1 MKQQLPSD
9 ILKQCIFL
17 AGPTAVGKTDV
28 TIELHARNPNIE
40 ILSLDSMCVYRG
52 MDIGTAKPDAEL
64 QTKIPHH
71 LIDLVDPHE
80 DFSVVDYIA
89 RARDVA
95 EEILGRGNQ
104 PVFVGGTGMYLRCI
118 LRGVFEGPP
127 ANEEIRSRLAK
138 QAEEAEAK
146 GDNYWLMRQLERVD
160 VDAALRLHPNDRRRL
175 IRAIEVYEL
184 TGKPLTEQQKQP
196 PLTDEEKPPH
206 VYWLSPPRE
215 WLYDRINRR
224 VELMIEA
231 GLIAEVRQLLSHSD
245 RMSHTAR
252 QGLGYK
258 EVIDG
263 LGDDSEAELSEEQL
277 AAVVDTIQTRTRQFA
292 KRQHTW
298 FRNLEECSEVEIA
311 EEDTPATI
319 ADRINGLLD
328 GQ

>member
-1 MKQQLPSD
+1 MKQQLPPAV
-9 ILKQCIFL
+9 LKQCIFL

-28 TIELHARNPNIE
+28 TIELHDRKPNIE

-64 QTKIPHH
+64 RAKIPHH
-71 LIDLVDPHE
+71 LIDLVQPHE

-89 RARDVA
+89 RAREAA
-95 EEILGRGNQ
+95 EETLARSNQ

-127 ANEEIRSRLAK
+127 ANEEIRNRLQK

-160 VDAALRLHPNDRRRL
+160 VDAALRLHPNDKRRL

-206 VYWLSPPRE
+206 VYWLSPPRD
-215 WLYDRINRR
+215 WLHDRINRR
-224 VELMIEA
+224 VGLMIEA
-231 GLIAEVRQLLSHSD
+231 GLIAEVRQLLALPD
-245 RMSHTAR
+245 KVSHTAR

-258 EVIDG
+258 EVFDV
-263 LGDDSEAELSEEQL
+263 LGDDPEAELSEEQL

-298 FRNLEECSEVEIA
+298 FRNLEECSEIEFT
-311 EEDTPATI
+311 ESDTPATL
-319 ADRINGLLD
+319 ADRIASLLD
-328 GQ
+328 A

>member
-9 ILKQCIFL
+9 VLKQCIFL

-28 TIELHARNPNIE
+28 TIELHARKPDIE

-64 QTKIPHH
+64 LARIPHH
-71 LIDLVDPHE
+71 LINLVDPHE
-80 DFSVVDYIA
+80 EFSVADYIA
-89 RARDVA
+89 QAREAA
-95 EEILGRGNQ
+95 ESTLARGNR
-104 PVFVGGTGMYLRCI
+104 PVFVGGTGMYLRCV

-127 ANEEIRSRLAK
+127 ANEEIRSRLEK
-138 QAEEAEAK
+138 QADEAEAK

-175 IRAIEVYEL
+175 IRAIEVFEL

-196 PLTDEEKPPH
+196 PLTDAEKPPH
-206 VYWLSPPRE
+206 VYWLSPPRD
-215 WLYDRINRR
+215 WLHGRINRR

-231 GLIAEVRQLLSHSD
+231 GLIAEVRRLMSLAQPL
-245 RMSHTAR
+245 SHTAR

-258 EVIDG
+258 EVIDV
-263 LGDDSEAELSEEQL
+263 LGEDPEAALTGEQL
-277 AAVVDTIQTRTRQFA
+277 AEIVDTIQTRTRQFA

-298 FRNLEECSEVEIA
+298 FRNLEECSEIELS
-311 EEDTPATI
+311 EDDSAVTI
-319 ADRINGLLD
+319 TDRIVELLNR
-328 GQ
+328 

>member
-1 MKQQLPSD
+1 MKQQLPPD
-9 ILKQCIFL
+9 VLKKCIFL

-28 TIELHARNPNIE
+28 TIEVHSRKPNIE

-64 QTKIPHH
+64 RAKIPHH
-71 LIDLVDPHE
+71 LIDLVEPHE

-89 RARDVA
+89 RARGAA
-95 EEILGRGNQ
+95 EDTLARGNQ

-127 ANEEIRSRLAK
+127 ANEEIRNRLQK

-160 VDAALRLHPNDRRRL
+160 VDAALRLHPNDKRRL

-231 GLIAEVRQLLSHSD
+231 GLIAEVRQLLALPEKV
-245 RMSHTAR
+245 SHTAR

-258 EVIDG
+258 EVFDV
-263 LGDDSEAELSEEQL
+263 LSDDSEAELSEEQL

-298 FRNLEECSEVEIA
+298 FRNLDECSEIEMT
-311 EEDTPATI
+311 EDDSPATI
-319 ADRINGLLD
+319 ADRVVSLFD
-328 GQ
+328 T